1 MMTTILS
8 SLNQKKTLSSKRY
21 KERRFNF
28 WVLHRIS
35 MLSKKKDVIDDFD
48 FRDNHGDKY
57 GWGEFANFSK
67 DYEIYNW
74 MHTLWKKKVAA
85 SPSHENDTLK
95 EEYLLL
101 NENDIL
107 QLEKD
112 FYDKKIRF
120 NREDEDVNAWLEERF
135 REFLSM
141 AKKYIKSNFVIYY
154 EVR

>member
-1 MMTTILS
+1 MGITQ
-8 SLNQKKTLSSKRY
+8 NFYAVR
-21 KERRFNF
+21 KEDIIN
-28 WVLHRIS
+28 
-35 MLSKKKDVIDDFD
+35 DFD
-48 FRDNHGDKY
+48 FSDNHGDKY
-57 GWGEFANFSK
+57 GWSEFANFSK

-85 SPSHENDTLK
+85 SSSHGSDTLK

-112 FYDKKIRF
+112 FQDKKIRF
-120 NREDEDVNAWLEERF
+120 NRKDEDVNSWLEERF

-141 AKKYIKSNFVIYY
+141 AKRYIKSNFVIYY

>member
-1 MMTTILS
+1 MGRT
-8 SLNQKKTLSSKRY
+8 NRY
-21 KERRFNF
+21 LQSIN
-28 WVLHRIS
+28 
-35 MLSKKKDVIDDFD
+35 KKKNKKEVNNNMGMTQNFYAIEKEDVIDDFD

-57 GWGEFANFSK
+57 GWSEFANFSK

-85 SPSHENDTLK
+85 SPSHGSATLE

-101 NENDIL
+101 NEDNIL

-112 FYDKKIRF
+112 FQDKKIRF
-120 NREDEDVNAWLEERF
+120 NRVDEDVNSWLEEQF
-135 REFLSM
+135 REFLDM
-141 AKKYIKSNFVIYY
+141 AKRYIKSNFVIYY

>member
-1 MMTTILS
+1 MGITQ
-8 SLNQKKTLSSKRY
+8 NFY
-21 KERRFNF
+21 AVEKE
-28 WVLHRIS
+28 
-35 MLSKKKDVIDDFD
+35 DVIDDFD

-57 GWGEFANFSK
+57 GWSEFANFSK

-74 MHTLWKKKVAA
+74 MHTLWKKKATA
-85 SPSHENDTLK
+85 SPSHGSDTLK

-101 NENDIL
+101 NEDDIL

-135 REFLSM
+135 REFLNM

>member
-1 MMTTILS
+1 MGIT
-8 SLNQKKTLSSKRY
+8 Q
-21 KERRFNF
+21 NF
-28 WVLHRIS
+28 YAVE
-35 MLSKKKDVIDDFD
+35 KKDVIDDFD